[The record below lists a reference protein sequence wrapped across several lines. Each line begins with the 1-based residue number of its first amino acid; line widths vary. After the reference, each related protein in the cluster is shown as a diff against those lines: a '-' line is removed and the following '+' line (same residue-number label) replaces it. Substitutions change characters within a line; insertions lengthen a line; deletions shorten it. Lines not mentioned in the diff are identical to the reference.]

1 MIEYV
6 CITHVEITDPTEP
19 KIPNSVM
26 LQIPYVELVASKI
39 WNGWDQLVHTGP
51 AAATTAPPIHA

>member
-1 MIEYV
+1 MKWEDYDQKMETEKKMIEYV

-39 WNGWDQLVHTGP
+39 WNG
-51 AAATTAPPIHA
+51 